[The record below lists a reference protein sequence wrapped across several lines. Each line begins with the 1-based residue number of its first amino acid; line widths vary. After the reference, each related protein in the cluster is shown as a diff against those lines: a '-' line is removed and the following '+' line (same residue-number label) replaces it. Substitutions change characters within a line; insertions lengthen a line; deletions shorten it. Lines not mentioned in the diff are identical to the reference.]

1 MIEITND
8 YLLDKK
14 IKMFQSDSTYK
25 TSSDAVLVSSLLH
38 QIKDDSKI
46 LDVGSGTG
54 GISLCLA
61 HRFPCAKITGFE
73 IQKELVELSNMSAKT
88 NDFKNLE
95 YLLCDIKE
103 KKIPYPAGSF
113 DHVITNPPYS
123 KGGSKS
129 PNQSKALAHNQQ
141 DITLEQWLK
150 FCLKMLKPYGML
162 YLIHRAEALDEILSI
177 LYKKA
182 GNIRLIPIYSKQ
194 NQTAKRIMLI
204 AQKDSKTPLKILP
217 PLIIHQNT
225 TYSKEAQQILRGGKS
240 FFEIDNTET

>member
-8 YLLDKK
+8 YLLDKR

-123 KGGSKS
+123 KSGSKS

-150 FCLKMLKPYGML
+150 FCLKC
-162 YLIHRAEALDEILSI
+162 
-177 LYKKA
+177 
-182 GNIRLIPIYSKQ
+182 
-194 NQTAKRIMLI
+194 
-204 AQKDSKTPLKILP
+204 
-217 PLIIHQNT
+217 
-225 TYSKEAQQILRGGKS
+225 
-240 FFEIDNTET
+240 